1 MLQRVLFVFLCLL
14 PLFFLAQE
22 KDSIVLKNGIDR
34 PSILTTHHFGIFS
47 ARINQNFKIRPPKK
61 STIEFTVESGNN
73 FHPFVEAYLP
83 KDKLVQQDLSK
94 VIWFN
99 RRFNFVDQQT
109 TPAHYMNIIVD
120 AVFKG
125 FRVDFT
131 TKIAKNHEL
140 GISLRTYLVS
150 EGHYPFSLFSGD
162 ETLEWFHSNIAGGED
177 PFGRRYYGLNKAN
190 VKYTDRNGRILEMKN
205 GDFIFAGIELNHF
218 YYPEFINKKSFDF
231 KVNFG
236 SHLGIN
242 TSKFNPSI
250 DIGLSVNAIK
260 KWNIKDKYDLRFG
273 LGISALRKN
282 IINFKDVVELGT
294 NTFLGTI
301 EPQIE
306 FTKYTQK
313 KNYHS
318 FGVNYQRQT
327 SYNNRKEADYTLYVG
342 LWQEIHSGWQNGVQK
357 LYEHLSAWTL
367 LYTYGR
373 KNYKLSLYLKED
385 LYVNNAPDI
394 QTGVSLKIP
403 LSK

>member
-1 MLQRVLFVFLCLL
+1 MKQKMFHILLLFSI
-14 PLFFLAQE
+14 FFHAQE
-22 KDSIVLKNGIDR
+22 KDTIILKNGIDKQ
-34 PSILTTHHFGIFS
+34 SILTTHHFGIFS
-47 ARINQNFKIRPPKK
+47 ARINQNFKVRPPKR
-61 STIEFTVESGNN
+61 STIELTIESGNN

-83 KDKLVQQDLSK
+83 KDKLVRQQLSELA
-94 VIWFN
+94 WYN
-99 RRFNFVDQQT
+99 RNFNFVDQQT
-109 TPAHYMNIIVD
+109 TPAEYMNIVVD

-125 FRVDFT
+125 FRVDFNT
-131 TKIAKNHEL
+131 RIAKNHEL
-140 GISLRTYLVS
+140 GISLRTYLVTQ
-150 EGHYPFSLFSGD
+150 GHYPFSVFSND

-177 PFGRRYYGLNKAN
+177 PYGRRYCGLNKVN
-190 VKYTDRNGRILEMKN
+190 VKYTDRNGRKMELKN

-218 YYPEFINKKSFDF
+218 YYPEFINKKNDDF
-231 KVNFG
+231 KMNFG

-250 DIGLSVNAIK
+250 DIGLSANAIK
-260 KWNIKDKYDLRFG
+260 KWNIKDKYDVRLG
-273 LGISALRKN
+273 LGISVLRKN
-282 IINFKDVVELGT
+282 FINFNDVVELGD
-294 NTFLGTI
+294 NTFLGTL

-327 SYNNRKEADYTLYVG
+327 SYSNRKQADYTQYIGLYKK
-342 LWQEIHSGWQNGVQK
+342 IHAGWQYGFQK
-357 LYEHLSAWTL
+357 LYEHLSAWTI

-373 KNYKLSLYLKED
+373 KNYKFSLYIKED

-394 QTGVSLKIP
+394 QTGISLKIP